1 MEVVYFVLGIVTVL
15 LVIGVV
21 VIVRVST
28 QVRTL
33 QEELVH
39 FKSETYSIF
48 DDVHRR
54 MDNEVRELRTKI
66 DFNEREIFSQLDS
79 RLDKLESRINKQKT
93 QVPKG

>member
-15 LVIGVV
+15 LVIGGVV
-21 VIVRVST
+21 VVRVST

-39 FKSETYSIF
+39 FKSGTHTTFE
-48 DDVHRR
+48 DVHRR
-54 MDNEVRELRTKI
+54 MDNEVRELY
-66 DFNEREIFSQLDS
+66 SQLDS
-79 RLDKLESRINKQKT
+79 RLDKLESRISRQKT

>member
-79 RLDKLESRINKQKT
+79 RLDKLESRISKQKT

>member
-21 VIVRVST
+21 VVVRVST

-39 FKSETYSIF
+39 FKSETHSIF
-48 DDVHRR
+48 EDVHRR
-54 MDNEVRELRTKI
+54 MDNEMRDVY
-66 DFNEREIFSQLDS
+66 SQLDS
-79 RLDKLESRINKQKT
+79 RLDKLESRINRQKT